1 MKDRLSALMD
11 GELDDKSAAEVIQAL
26 GKDHEAVRTWRTYQ
40 LISDAMRESRL
51 LSADF
56 SARFSA
62 RLAEEPTVLARRA
75 HFPARFPG
83 LQTDSRKWVALSAAA
98 SVAAV
103 ALVAWVAFAPQSG
116 PAPAP
121 VAAVQTQVQTEN
133 KPNLVPLP
141 SAANDYLLAHQGFSP
156 RVSLQGMAP
165 YVRTVSEQAVAPRK

>member
-11 GELDDKSAAEVIQAL
+11 GELDDKSATEVIQAL
-26 GKDHEAVRTWRTYQ
+26 GNDHEAVRTWRTYQ

-56 SARFSA
+56 TARFSA
-62 RLAEEPTVLARRA
+62 RLAKEPTVLAPRA
-75 HFPARFPG
+75 HFSAHFPG
-83 LQTDSRKWVALSAAA
+83 LQPESRKWVALSAAA

-103 ALVAWVAFAPQSG
+103 ALVGWVAFGPQ
-116 PAPAP
+116 PHVNTPP
-121 VAAVQTQVQTEN
+121 VAQVPPAET
-133 KPNLVPLP
+133 KPNIIPLP

-165 YVRTVSEQAVAPRK
+165 YVRTVSEQAVEPRK